1 MAARHSKKHGRHKA
15 RHAVPSSKPAII
27 KSMFVP
33 KDRFYTAVMQGVHDS
48 MERERKRTRQAMHT
62 VVAALAIIVL
72 IGSICFGWMGARAS
86 LRTHE
91 LVRVSTCQQA
101 VIDMNNSYF
110 KASQLKTQVDSAF
123 TSMDANY
130 NLDQLS
136 NLYGEKVDIPSTL
149 QCSNNPSNTAD
160 TATKAKAAYDKTGN
174 GISRCVEENAIARPI
189 SPSANFRQSDRSKQR
204 GEDHWRPYAEPTRRK
219 TRSRWVRCDAT
230 RYWKM
235 TVRNAPRGKRWPH
248 QPVQAEKR
256 RLRGESDRS
265 P

>member
-62 VVAALAIIVL
+62 AVAALAIIVL

-160 TATKAKAAYDKTGN
+160 TATKAKAAYDKQATAFQ
-174 GISRCVEENAIARPI
+174 NAL
-189 SPSANFRQSDRSKQR
+189 K
-204 GEDHWRPYAEPTRRK
+204 K
-219 TRSRWVRCDAT
+219 T
-230 RYWKM
+230 
-235 TVRNAPRGKRWPH
+235 
-248 QPVQAEKR
+248 Q
-256 RLRGESDRS
+256 
-265 P
+265 

>member
-1 MAARHSKKHGRHKA
+1 
-15 RHAVPSSKPAII
+15 
-27 KSMFVP
+27 
-33 KDRFYTAVMQGVHDS
+33 
-48 MERERKRTRQAMHT
+48 
-62 VVAALAIIVL
+62 
-72 IGSICFGWMGARAS
+72 MGARAS

-160 TATKAKAAYDKTGN
+160 TATKGCLRQTGN
-174 GISRCVEENAIARPI
+174 GISRCVEENAIARTI
-189 SPSANFRQSDRSKQR
+189 SPSVNFRQSDRAKQSNRSKQR
-204 GEDHWRPYAEPTRRK
+204 GEDHWRPYAEPIRRK
-219 TRSRWVRCDAT
+219 TQSRWVRCDAT

-248 QPVQAEKR
+248 QPAQAEKR
-256 RLRGESDRS
+256 RLRGEPDRS

>member
-110 KASQLKTQVDSAF
+110 KASQLKRRWIPLSPAWMPTTILTNCRICMAKKLTFQAHCSAP
-123 TSMDANY
+123 TT
-130 NLDQLS
+130 LPTPP
-136 NLYGEKVDIPSTL
+136 IPPQKPRLPTT
-149 QCSNNPSNTAD
+149 N
-160 TATKAKAAYDKTGN
+160 
-174 GISRCVEENAIARPI
+174 
-189 SPSANFRQSDRSKQR
+189 RQR
-204 GEDHWRPYAEPTRRK
+204 HF
-219 TRSRWVRCDAT
+219 
-230 RYWKM
+230 KM
-235 TVRNAPRGKRWPH
+235 R
-248 QPVQAEKR
+248 
-256 RLRGESDRS
+256 
-265 P
+265 

>member
-1 MAARHSKKHGRHKA
+1 
-15 RHAVPSSKPAII
+15 
-27 KSMFVP
+27 MFVP

-101 VIDMNNSYF
+101 VINMNNSYF

-160 TATKAKAAYDKTGN
+160 TATKAKAAYDKQATAFQ
-174 GISRCVEENAIARPI
+174 NAL
-189 SPSANFRQSDRSKQR
+189 K
-204 GEDHWRPYAEPTRRK
+204 K
-219 TRSRWVRCDAT
+219 T
-230 RYWKM
+230 
-235 TVRNAPRGKRWPH
+235 
-248 QPVQAEKR
+248 Q
-256 RLRGESDRS
+256 
-265 P
+265 